1 MGNDVRVY
9 KTRYKTWLSS
19 RLQNQLRSLA
29 RLIFPLPFVMS
40 VSKDEAF
47 DLINA
52 NNDQLIAFGIQTA

>member
-9 KTRYKTWLSS
+9 STMYNTWLSS
-19 RLQNQLRSLA
+19 RLQNQPRSLA

-40 VSKDEAF
+40 VTKDEVF